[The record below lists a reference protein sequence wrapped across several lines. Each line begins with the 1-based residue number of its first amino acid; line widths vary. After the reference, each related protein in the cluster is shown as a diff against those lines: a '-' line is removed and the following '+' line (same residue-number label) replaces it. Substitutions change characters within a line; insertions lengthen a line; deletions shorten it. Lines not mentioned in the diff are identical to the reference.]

1 MASYGRIFDS
11 SDVSTT
17 NEVEVRLADPTRT
30 AALPIVRPDVARYA
44 GERLLLLDVSS
55 PSAFP
60 VSAPVNGIVRRVAL
74 DPATPLPNNGG
85 TTMLELVPVPFS
97 VPHTHRGSP
106 TFYIAPFENA
116 PVDDERVDLGDVL
129 TSATRVWIAA
139 RFQDSFCASAADW
152 IHAIG
157 ESLPAE
163 EQAAWLAQLS
173 VFGAVES
180 LRVTDHV
187 GAPVPTATFTI
198 SLRRD
203 DDRSIEDAWERA
215 VGDASDLSAAVRD
228 APLIGPSGTFT
239 SLYAPPA
246 GRHFAVRWT
255 RVGTGT
261 QARAITAAIHSV
273 YPSGPS
279 AAPGVALRIAPG
291 TPVRRTLQVLAIEH
305 WFAATPAR
313 AGETP
318 APPEETPDPDVVPM
332 FRANSRVE
340 PLVDGTETFRRLAED
355 LDLARR
361 GEDNGVQLGAYFTG
375 LKILDFPLVRGRDD
389 TKLTAYAADILANGG
404 SILVLPDKWL
414 NLRDP
419 NTETLRT
426 VAAVLI
432 LTLTTGEMLFT
443 VAKSLKL
450 DVAGAVFT
458 FTLVGASLGIALL
471 VGIPED
477 EIEPSAGTISALNA
491 LLPPTEDTPRPI
503 AIYSRPPMRLDDNPL
518 TREPKLLSIENDID
532 QFGFWHDKVQLVR
545 RSGEAA
551 PDSHVA
557 YVGGIDVN
565 GNRLDT
571 PSHQGAS
578 TYHDV
583 HARLS
588 GPIVADA
595 FTSFVK
601 RWELDALDH
610 ERRTAAAGAIETPA
624 APGPRPTADDLKPPD
639 GDAAFR
645 HIARIGRTYYKPK
658 PGVTS
663 PLDFAPEGER
673 TVYDTLMLAIAS
685 AQQYIYIED
694 QYFTPN
700 DEFVDA
706 LVAAASRCRRLV
718 VIIPTESDQYFGD
731 RRRRMIAD
739 RLGETSAWG
748 DRFFIGCPMRRP
760 VLAAADRITGK
771 GRCVLAQEA
780 SPSDDFVLLFP
791 PARVPK
797 MPAWLWIDGEL
808 MLARRAENTNVDGK
822 PASRVTVVREAA
834 GRLIMGTKARS
845 HFAGAPVTCSSP
857 TGIFVHAKCM
867 MIDDAF
873 VSIGSTNLN
882 RRGFF
887 HDGELNV
894 FAIPEALRST
904 TDNPARA
911 LRTALWSE
919 QLGLPPVM
927 GALLGDVTSAYDLFL
942 RSRFI
947 TRAVPYD
954 AVDVKAQLV
963 FPPFD
968 ILPLSV
974 LKVLQA
980 QGIFGLSLVEDFLD
994 EFWDMVVDPTSFIDP
1009 NPQRGPFL

>member
-1 MASYGRIFDS
+1 MASYGRIFES
-11 SDVSTT
+11 LDVST
-17 NEVEVRLADPTRT
+17 NEVDVRLDDPPRT
-30 AALPIVRPDVARYA
+30 APLPIVRPAVARYA
-44 GERLLLLDVSS
+44 GERLILLDLSS
-55 PSAFP
+55 SSAFP
-60 VSAPVNGIVRRVAL
+60 VRSPVDGVVRRVTL
-74 DPATPLPNNGG
+74 DPATPLPNGE
-85 TTMLELVPVPFS
+85 TTILEVVPVPFAI
-97 VPHTHRGSP
+97 PQTHRGSP

-116 PVDDERVDLGDVL
+116 LLDDDRVALGQVI
-129 TSATRVWIAA
+129 TTASRVWIAA
-139 RFQDSFCASAADW
+139 RFQDAFCPSASDW
-152 IHAIG
+152 ILAIR
-157 ESLPAE
+157 ESLPVE
-163 EQAAWLAQLS
+163 EQEAWLAQLT
-173 VFGAVES
+173 VFGGVES

-187 GAPVPTATFTI
+187 GAPVPTAAFTI

-203 DDRSIEDAWERA
+203 DDRSIEDTWERA
-215 VGDASDLSAAVRD
+215 IGDGSDLSAAVRD
-228 APLIGPSGTFT
+228 APLVGPSGTFT
-239 SLYAPPA
+239 SLYAPPV

-261 QARAITAAIHSV
+261 QARAITTAIHSI

-279 AAPGVALRIAPG
+279 AAPGEPLPIAPG
-291 TPVRRTLQVLAIEH
+291 APGRRTLQVLAIED
-305 WFAATPAR
+305 WFAAS
-313 AGETP
+313 
-318 APPEETPDPDVVPM
+318 PEGSAVPM

-355 LDLARR
+355 LDQARR
-361 GEDNGVQLGAYFTG
+361 GQENGQRLGAYFAG

-389 TKLTAYAADILANGG
+389 TKLTAYATDILANGG
-404 SILVLPDKWL
+404 SILVLPDKFL

-419 NTETLRT
+419 SAGTIRT
-426 VAAVLI
+426 VAAMVI
-432 LTLTTGEMLFT
+432 LTLTTVEMLIS
-443 VAKSLKL
+443 VATSLKI

-458 FTLVGASLGIALL
+458 FTVVGASLGIALL
-471 VGIPED
+471 VGVPED
-477 EIEPSAGTISALNA
+477 EIEPNSGTLAALNA
-491 LLPPTEDTPRPI
+491 LLPPGTPRSPF
-503 AIYSRPPMRLDDNPL
+503 AIYARPPMRLDDNPL
-518 TREPKLLSIENDID
+518 TRPPKLLSLENDID
-532 QFGFWHDKVQLVR
+532 RVGFWHEKLQLVR
-545 RSGEAA
+545 RSGARG

-571 PSHQGAS
+571 PSHQGGS

-595 FTSFVK
+595 FTSFLD
-601 RWELDALDH
+601 RWEVDAAEH
-610 ERRTAAAGAIETPA
+610 ERLTAAAGTPETPA
-624 APGPRPTADDLKPPD
+624 APGLRPTPD
-639 GDAAFR
+639 ELQPAAGDAAAYR
-645 HIARIGRTYYKPK
+645 HIARIGRTYYRPK
-658 PGVTS
+658 PGVAS
-663 PLDFAPEGER
+663 PLDFAPDGER

-685 AQQYIYIED
+685 AQQHIYIED

-700 DEFVDA
+700 DDFVDA

-718 VIIPTESDQYFGD
+718 VMIPTESDQYFGD

-739 RLGETSAWG
+739 QLGETSAWG

-760 VLAAADRITGK
+760 VLAAADRITGQ
-771 GRCVLAQEA
+771 GRCVLAHDA

-808 MLARRAENTNVDGK
+808 MLARRAENTTVDGK

-834 GRLIMGTKARS
+834 GRLVMGTKARS
-845 HFAGAPVTCSSP
+845 HLAGAPVTCSSP
-857 TGIFVHAKCM
+857 KGIFVHAKCM

-894 FAIPEALRST
+894 FAIPEALRSAA
-904 TDNPARA
+904 DNPARA
-911 LRTALWSE
+911 LRTALWAE

-954 AVDVKAQLV
+954 AVDVKPQLN
-963 FPPFD
+963 FGQFD

-980 QGIFGLSLVEDFLD
+980 QGIFGLGVAEDLVD